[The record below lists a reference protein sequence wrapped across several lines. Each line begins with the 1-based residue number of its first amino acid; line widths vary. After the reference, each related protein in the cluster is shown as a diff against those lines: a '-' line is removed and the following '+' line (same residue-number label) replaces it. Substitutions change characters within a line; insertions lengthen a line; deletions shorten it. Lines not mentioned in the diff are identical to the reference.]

1 MDIMDITEMD
11 DEDED
16 DDDNCDGDGGGSWW
30 RCSGGASCRALVEDV
45 TQQVR
50 IVESHGKK
58 AAILQLLHEAGLLTP
73 GVHCR
78 LRYADA

>member
-1 MDIMDITEMD
+1 MKWFIRA
-11 DEDED
+11 
-16 DDDNCDGDGGGSWW
+16 SW
-30 RCSGGASCRALVEDV
+30 RGVEDV

-73 GVHCR
+73 GGKFVASDIFGCHEK
-78 LRYADA
+78 